1 MAMAGIYIGIER
13 PPLVA
18 ALAARGVPIWSASV
32 RDAPD
37 AVVVAMA
44 SDWVSDWAGAAKG
57 VPAFVLT
64 RDAAEAAAAID
75 AGADDAA
82 PHWTADILIAARLA
96 AWLRRDPARVRVG
109 GLTIDPVTRRASRDG
124 RSLALHP
131 REYDLLLHL
140 ARNAGRVVGQRE
152 LLAQV
157 WGLGFDPGT
166 NVIQVHVSRLR
177 AKLDHGF
184 ARPMLITQKRVGY
197 CLVAAGG

>member
-1 MAMAGIYIGIER
+1 MAGIYIGIER

-18 ALAARGVPIWSASV
+18 ALAARGVPIWSAGIP
-32 RDAPD
+32 DAPD
-37 AVVVAMA
+37 AMVAMA
-44 SDWVSDWAGAAKG
+44 SEWTCMAGG

-64 RDAAEAAAAID
+64 HDEEEAAAAID
-75 AGADDAA
+75 AGARDAA
-82 PHWTADILIAARLA
+82 PLATADILIAARLA
-96 AWLRRDPARVRVG
+96 AWLRRDPARVSVG

-197 CLVAAGG
+197 CLVAADR